1 MCGHIFQVSEPT
13 IICIIG
19 FTKTLVNIWCL
30 WFLACCSEDMDLAVK
45 YIENLTKVPRF
56 NMIVMCL
63 TSREKNGTSFVSFN
77 DL

>member
-1 MCGHIFQVSEPT
+1 MHYW
-13 IICIIG
+13 

-30 WFLACCSEDMDLAVK
+30 WFLACCSEDMDFAVK

-56 NMIVMCL
+56 NMIAMCL
-63 TSREKNGTSFVSFN
+63 TSTEKNGKIPFISFN